1 VVDRPR
7 ILCLFGTRPE
17 AIKMA
22 PVIRA
27 LAAPSSGLEPVVC
40 VTEQHREM
48 LDQVLR
54 FFDVTPDHRLGVM
67 RPGQTPSEVA
77 ARVLERLPAVIDD
90 VHPAGVL
97 VQGDTTTAVAAAL
110 AAFHAQVPVGHV
122 EAGLRTN
129 RLDSP
134 FPEEANRRLTSV
146 MARWHFAPTP
156 EARENLLREH
166 VTASHI
172 VVTGNPGVDA
182 LLLAVER
189 LGDRQV
195 GPRLPAE
202 ATRRLVLVTAH
213 RRESFGAP
221 FVELCRALRE
231 LTERNPDVELVYP
244 VHLNPQVQAP
254 VRRIL
259 RDHPRIH
266 LLPPVGYAE
275 LVDLL
280 RRCHL
285 VLTDS
290 GGIQEEAPS
299 LGKPVLV
306 LRDTTERGEGIAAG
320 TARLVGTSRRRIVAE
335 TERLLGDAAAYEAMA
350 RAHNPYGDGRAS
362 ERIVRVLRRALVAE
376 HAA

>member
-7 ILCLFGTRPE
+7 ILCVFGTRPE

-40 VTEQHREM
+40 VTDQHREM

-67 RPGQTPSEVA
+67 RPGQTPSEIA

-90 VHPAGVL
+90 VRPAGVL
-97 VQGDTTTAVAAAL
+97 VQGDTTSTVAAAL
-110 AAFHAQVPVGHV
+110 AAFHAHVPVGHV

-134 FPEEANRRLTSV
+134 FPEEANRRLTTV

-182 LLLAVER
+182 LLWAVER
-189 LGDRQV
+189 LGDRRL
-195 GPRLPAE
+195 GPPLPAE
-202 ATRRLVLVTAH
+202 ATSRLVLVTAH

-231 LTERNPDVELVYP
+231 LAERNPDVELVYP

-266 LLPPVGYAE
+266 LRLPVGYAE

-335 TERLLGDAAAYEAMA
+335 TERLLGDALAYEAMA

-362 ERIVRVLRRALVAE
+362 ERIVRVLRRTLVAE

>member
-1 VVDRPR
+1 MIDRPR
-7 ILCLFGTRPE
+7 ILCVFGTRPE

-40 VTEQHREM
+40 VTDQHREM

-67 RPGQTPSEVA
+67 RPGQTPSEIA

-90 VHPAGVL
+90 VRPAGVL
-97 VQGDTTTAVAAAL
+97 VQGDTTTTVAAAL
-110 AAFHAQVPVGHV
+110 AAFHARVPVGHV

-129 RLDSP
+129 RLDAP
-134 FPEEANRRLTSV
+134 FPEEANRRLTTV
-146 MARWHFAPTP
+146 VARWHFAPTP
-156 EARENLLREH
+156 GARENLLREH
-166 VTASHI
+166 VTASSV

-182 LLLAVER
+182 LLWAVER
-189 LGDRQV
+189 LRDRQV

-221 FVELCRALRE
+221 LVELCGALRE
-231 LTERNPDVELVYP
+231 LAERNPDVELVYP
-244 VHLNPQVQAP
+244 VHLNPQVQEP

-259 RDHPRIH
+259 RAHPRIH

-362 ERIVRVLRRALVAE
+362 ERIVRVLRRTLVAE

>member
-7 ILCLFGTRPE
+7 ILCVFGTRPE

-22 PVIRA
+22 PVIHA

-40 VTEQHREM
+40 VTDQHREM

-54 FFDVTPDHRLGVM
+54 FFDVAPDHRLGVM

-77 ARVLERLPAVIDD
+77 ARVLERVPAVIDD
-90 VHPAGVL
+90 VRPAAVL
-97 VQGDTTTAVAAAL
+97 VQGDTTTTVAAAL
-110 AAFHAQVPVGHV
+110 SAFHAHVPVGHL

-134 FPEEANRRLTSV
+134 FPEEANRRLTAV

-156 EARENLLREH
+156 KARENLLREH

-182 LLLAVER
+182 LLWAVER
-189 LGDRQV
+189 LGDRQI
-195 GPRLPAE
+195 GPRLPAD
-202 ATRRLVLVTAH
+202 ARRRLVLVTAH

-231 LTERNPDVELVYP
+231 LAERNPDVELVYP

-266 LLPPVGYAE
+266 LLPPVGYVE

-306 LRDTTERGEGIAAG
+306 LRETTERGEGIAAG

-335 TERLLGDAAAYEAMA
+335 TERLLSDAAAYEAMA

-362 ERIVRVLRRALVAE
+362 ERIVGVLRHALTAE